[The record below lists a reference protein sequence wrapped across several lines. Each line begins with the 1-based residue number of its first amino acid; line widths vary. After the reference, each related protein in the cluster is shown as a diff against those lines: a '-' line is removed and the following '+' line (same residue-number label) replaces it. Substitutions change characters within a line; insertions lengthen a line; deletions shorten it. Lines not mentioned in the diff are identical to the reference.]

1 MSIATEVIPAE
12 AYVGGDF
19 FLLATSSPLSG
30 AVRRSGLGL
39 EVDCLDRVERL
50 GAEDGVLLYTDGLVE
65 ARGGGSRYG
74 TNRLSEVLRH
84 GKRLTPPEIWNC
96 SNATC
101 RSSRASGSATM
112 SARWL
117 SAASSGTPRD
127 HARSRASNADVVVCT
142 IAPVSAIYWPKK
154 ALTPRDAIDE
164 KVPDFLGFGRVARPR
179 FELGTP
185 RFSVVCSTN

>member
-84 GKRLTPPEIWNC
+84 GKRLTPPEI
-96 SNATC
+96 
-101 RSSRASGSATM
+101 
-112 SARWL
+112 L
-117 SAASSGTPRD
+117 ELLKRD
-127 HARSRASNADVVVCT
+127 LQEFAGERISDDVC
-142 IAPVSAIYWPKK
+142 PL
-154 ALTPRDAIDE
+154 ALRGE
-164 KVPDFLGFGRVARPR
+164 
-179 FELGTP
+179 
-185 RFSVVCSTN
+185 